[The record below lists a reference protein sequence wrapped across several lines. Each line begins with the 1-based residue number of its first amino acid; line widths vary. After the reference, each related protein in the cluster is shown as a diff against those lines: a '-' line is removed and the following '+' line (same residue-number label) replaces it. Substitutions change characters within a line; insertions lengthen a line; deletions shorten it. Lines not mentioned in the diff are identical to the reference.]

1 MSLTSVVSWSL
12 VSGYK
17 TLLGAGRD
25 PRHSPTS
32 KGSTEAQKAVM
43 EHLQTLLLS
52 LLLVMCPPASA
63 TPSIAD
69 YPWKWKERG
78 GEAKAA
84 SRAHPTPYMAYLQ
97 GKDKN
102 FCGGFL
108 VAPSWVMTA
117 AQCLVHKPLT
127 VILGAHTL
135 QRREDSWQTFEVK
148 EYHCHPGFT
157 SPKKGNDILLLK
169 LNGNATSNS
178 HVRPISFEKSK
189 VRGGSEC
196 SVAGWG
202 YRTATVTLREAT
214 VTVIRQRDCLSHYP
228 GLADNL
234 ICGRSRSS
242 GVPEKGDAGDPLVCN
257 NKAYGIFSYR
267 HNNWPGFYTHIAPF
281 LPWVNSVMKSA

>member
-17 TLLGAGRD
+17 TFLGAGRD
-25 PRHSPTS
+25 PRRSHTS
-32 KGSTEAQKAVM
+32 EGSTEGQKAVM

-63 TPSIAD
+63 N

-108 VAPSWVMTA
+108 VAPGWVMTA
-117 AQCLVHKPLT
+117 AQCLVHRPLT